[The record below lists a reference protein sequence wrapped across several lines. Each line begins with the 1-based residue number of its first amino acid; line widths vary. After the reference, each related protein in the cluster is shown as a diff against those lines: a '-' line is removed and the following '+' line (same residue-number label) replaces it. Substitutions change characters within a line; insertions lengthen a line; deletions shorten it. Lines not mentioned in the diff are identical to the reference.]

1 MVKSAARS
9 FIPVPNTDP
18 RSHADAPRLA
28 SIVNERILLVDDEE
42 VLRRLARSV
51 LTRQGYEVVDAGDPA
66 AAVAIAE
73 GQPESFD
80 LILAD
85 VMMPGIR
92 GYEMVRQIRP
102 HQRRAKVLYMSG
114 YAGEMEGG
122 ADVVTPLLSKPFR
135 PRQLLDEIRRILD
148 TPA

>member
-1 MVKSAARS
+1 MNNPDPQSAAG
-9 FIPVPNTDP
+9 
-18 RSHADAPRLA
+18 APPSASLA
-28 SIVNERILLVDDEE
+28 TERILLVDDEE

-51 LTRQGYEVVDAGDPA
+51 LTRQGYEVVDASDPA

-73 GQPESFD
+73 DQPGSFD

-85 VMMPGIR
+85 VMMPGMR

-102 HQRRAKVLYMSG
+102 HQPRARVLYMSG
-114 YAGEMEGG
+114 YAGEIEGG
-122 ADVVTPLLSKPFR
+122 SQIVTPLLPKPFR

>member
-1 MVKSAARS
+1 MT
-9 FIPVPNTDP
+9 NTDP
-18 RSHADAPRLA
+18 RSHVGAPHPA
-28 SIVNERILLVDDEE
+28 SVATERILLVDDEE

-51 LTRQGYEVVDAGDPA
+51 LTRQGYEVVDASDPA

-73 GQPESFD
+73 AQPESFD

-85 VMMPGIR
+85 VMMPGMR

-102 HQRRAKVLYMSG
+102 HQGRAKVLYMSG
-114 YAGEMEGG
+114 YAGEIEGG
-122 ADVVTPLLSKPFR
+122 SDVVTPLLPKPFR

-148 TPA
+148 TPG

>member
-1 MVKSAARS
+1 MVKSATRWLT
-9 FIPVPNTDP
+9 PVTNTDP
-18 RSHADAPRLA
+18 RSHADDPRPT
-28 SIVNERILLVDDEE
+28 SIVNERILLVDDED

-51 LTRQGYEVVDAGDPA
+51 LTRQGYEVVDASDPVG
-66 AAVAIAE
+66 AVAIAE
-73 GQPESFD
+73 EQPDSFD

-85 VMMPGIR
+85 VMMPGMR

-114 YAGEMEGG
+114 YAGGIEAISG
-122 ADVVTPLLSKPFR
+122 VVTPLLPKPFR